1 MSAIQSGTLLQQRY
15 RVVRVLGK
23 GGFGQTFEV
32 DDGGTPKV
40 LKVLLHNEQLVIS
53 LFQREAEVLSRLR
66 HPGIP
71 RVDADGYFTCSLDN
85 SKEPL
90 HCLVMEKIDGKNLRE
105 WLLEHQPITQKQAI
119 NWLKQLTEILSIVH
133 QKQYFHRDIKPS
145 NIMLR
150 TLPDQGGDN
159 TPPQSPPYQ
168 GGDRGGQLV
177 LIDFGAV
184 REVGETYFAKLDRNE
199 ITGIFSRGYTPPEQ
213 INGAAVPQS
222 DFFALGRTF
231 VTLLTSKQPQE
242 LTNSRTGEFIWRDL
256 APQVSQ
262 PFAQLI
268 DDLMAT
274 FPKQRPQ
281 TAQMILQRLEAIVSS
296 NEAEHL
302 KETVPLLTVPSSDR
316 TLYLEAIVSS
326 NEAEHLKET
335 VPLLTVPSSDRT
347 LYIDRQP
354 IESRCYKEIV
364 RSGSLI
370 RIKAPRQMGKTSLM
384 NKILAHAAQS
394 GMKTVRLNFRQAE
407 GKIFTDLDKFL
418 RWFSFNVSR
427 QLKLK
432 PMLDEYWQEEL
443 MGSMM
448 SCTAYFEGYILEQI
462 NSPLVLGLDEV
473 DAVFPYSNIAQD
485 FFPLLRT
492 WHEEANNLEIWQQ
505 LRMVVVHSTEVYIPL
520 NINQSPFNVGLPVD
534 LPEFTRQQVQ
544 DLARRYGLNWSDRE
558 VEQLMCLVG
567 GHPYLVRVALER
579 ISRGDVRLEQVLKTA
594 PTEAGIYNDHLRRL
608 LGYLQEERELAV
620 AFKRVVAADNSIP
633 LEPMQAYKLNS
644 LGLVHLQGNNCSPQC
659 NLYRQYFHKHLTV
672 N

>member
-1 MSAIQSGTLLQQRY
+1 MIAIQPGMLVQERY

-40 LKVLLHNEQLVIS
+40 LKVLLHNDQLVIS

-71 RVDADGYFTCSLDN
+71 RVDADGYFTCLLGK

-90 HCLVMEKIDGKNLRE
+90 HCLVMEKIDGKNLQE
-105 WLLEHQPITQKQAI
+105 WLLEHQPINQKQAI
-119 NWLKQLTEILSIVH
+119 NWLKQLTEILSVVH
-133 QKQYFHRDIKPS
+133 QEHYFHRDIKPS
-145 NIMLR
+145 NIMLS
-150 TLPDQGGDN
+150 TLPDQGGD
-159 TPPQSPPYQ
+159 SI
-168 GGDRGGQLV
+168 DQLV

-184 REVGETYFAKLDRNE
+184 REVGETYLAKLDRNE
-199 ITGIFSRGYTPPEQ
+199 ITKLISSGYTPFEQ
-213 INGAAVPQS
+213 IQGAAIPQS

-231 VTLLTSKQPQE
+231 VTLLTGKHPQE
-242 LTNSRTGEFIWRDL
+242 LNNPRTGELIWRDM
-256 APQVSQ
+256 APQVSES
-262 PFAQLI
+262 FAQLI
-268 DDLMAT
+268 DDLIAT

-281 TAQMILQRLEAIVSS
+281 TAQTILQRLEAVASS
-296 NEAEHL
+296 NEANYL
-302 KETVPLLTVPSSDR
+302 GETVPLLAAPTR
-316 TLYLEAIVSS
+316 
-326 NEAEHLKET
+326 ET
-335 VPLLTVPSSDRT
+335 GDRT
-347 LYIDRQP
+347 LYIDRHP
-354 IESRCYKEIV
+354 IESRCFKEIL
-364 RSGSLI
+364 RPASLI

-384 NKILAHAAQS
+384 NKILTYAAQS

-407 GKIFTDLDKFL
+407 GKIFADLDKFL
-418 RWFSFNVSR
+418 RWFAFNVSR

-432 PMLDEYWQEEL
+432 PMLDEYWEEEL

-462 NSPLVLGLDEV
+462 NSPVVLGLDEV

-492 WHEEANNLEIWQQ
+492 WHEEANNLDIWQQ

-520 NINQSPFNVGLPVD
+520 NINQSPFNVGLPVE

-544 DLARRYGLNWSDRE
+544 DLAQRYGLNWSDQE
-558 VEQLMCLVG
+558 IEPLMGLVG
-567 GHPYLVRVALER
+567 GHPYLVRVALEG
-579 ISRGDVRLEQVLKTA
+579 ISRQDVTLDQVLEA
-594 PTEAGIYNDHLRRL
+594 AATEAGIYNDHLRRL
-608 LGYLQEERELAV
+608 LGYLLEDGELAV
-620 AFKRVVAADNSIP
+620 AFKKVVLAENSIP
-633 LEPMQAYKLNS
+633 LEPMQAYKLHS
-644 LGLVHLQGNNCSPQC
+644 LGLVHLQGNDCSPQC